1 MTNELYHHGILGMR
15 WGVRRYQN
23 ADGSLTA
30 AGRRKYGISSA
41 KTTMALG
48 VAGLAIAGFTL
59 SQMNNQKRSSGM
71 TYLNQNRNNTIN
83 SVRDLV
89 SVGSNYVNQTSN
101 QNKATSSITNLLSVN
116 SNNLKQQANT
126 ESPVQKLLSVGS
138 DYVARNQKLLSTSK
152 DTNAL
157 AIFKSESQSKV
168 DSFMNSY
175 NRYVRNET
183 DLAKTFNRETD
194 AFIKNFKYNRYTKDF
209 YNKNV
214 ANHPDMERNLRK
226 YAKREISDLF
236 KYTNYSDRKTAASFN
251 IAAELVD
258 NYRKQGDYNGRI
270 VDYASEIQKAFDYM
284 TREKKVYGKGW
295 NY

>member
-1 MTNELYHHGILGMR
+1 MENELYHHGVLGMH

-59 SQMNNQKRSSGM
+59 SQMNNQKRSSGV
-71 TYLNQNRNNTIN
+71 TYLNQNRNNTVN

-101 QNKATSSITNLLSVN
+101 QNNATSSITNLLSVS
-116 SNNLKQQANT
+116 SNNLKQQTNT
-126 ESPVQKLLSVGS
+126 ESSVQKLLSVGS

-157 AIFKSESQSKV
+157 AVIKEPKMGY
-168 DSFMNSY
+168 DY
-175 NRYVRNET
+175 LE
-183 DLAKTFNRETD
+183 
-194 AFIKNFKYNRYTKDF
+194 KNFKQTVDDAVSMFKNSKLYDPTDADAVRKFRNNYTDYYSRNISKYN
-209 YNKNV
+209 NV
-214 ANHPDMERNLRK
+214 SVSKM
-226 YAKREISDLF
+226 
-236 KYTNYSDRKTAASFN
+236 YSM
-251 IAAELVD
+251 AAELVYEGRK
-258 NYRKQGDYNGRI
+258 NNTYRQNTNFTQAIQDMFENLTGNPRYN
-270 VDYASEIQKAFDYM
+270 DYAYKWSKL
-284 TREKKVYGKGW
+284 
-295 NY
+295 